1 MKKPSRLNYAYAVGR
16 VRALEKRLV
25 EKAIFSEASEESDFS
40 SAMKVIFDVGSF
52 SEEMVQIKDSDEL
65 DEYLE
70 KEERNLYRLLEEVL
84 LEGDILKIF
93 LEENHPKNAMSIAER
108 AGYSFIKDYI
118 RHKIDL
124 GNLKV
129 FLRVKYLGLS
139 RKKFESLILKG
150 GFLDEK
156 ILLQNFD
163 LSFAEI
169 GEKLQASPYQDL
181 WNKASEALELGET
194 FIVLERE
201 IEDFLMKYLKRAK
214 YIVFGP
220 EPVFTYGLAKRRE
233 LNLVR
238 LIGIGKINQI
248 PHEFLRGRI
257 SETYV

>member
-16 VRALEKRLV
+16 VRALENKLV
-25 EKAIFSEASEESDFS
+25 ERAIFSEASEESEFS
-40 SAMKVIFDVGSF
+40 SAMKVIFDAGSF
-52 SEEMVQIKDSDEL
+52 SEEMIQIKDSDGL

-70 KEERNLYRLLEEVL
+70 KEAINLRRLLEEIL
-84 LEGDILKIF
+84 LEGDILTIF
-93 LEENHPKNAMSIAER
+93 LEESHPEKAMSIADR

-118 RHKIDL
+118 KHKIDL
-124 GNLKV
+124 GNIKI
-129 FLRVKYLGLS
+129 FCRVKYSGLS

-150 GFLDEK
+150 GFMDEK

-169 GEKLQASPYQDL
+169 GERLRATPYHDL
-181 WNKASEALELGET
+181 WTKATDALGERET
-194 FIVLERE
+194 FVELERGM
-201 IEDFLMKYLKRAK
+201 EDFLMKYLKRAK

-233 LNLVR
+233 LSLVR
-238 LIGIGKINQI
+238 LLGVGKINQI
-248 PHEFLRGRI
+248 PPPILKERI